1 VAESSV
7 TTPESARFGA
17 HFDGFDEVSDEPW
30 VVMGGGGLKG
40 VAHVG
45 AWRAMEEA
53 GIRPKGIIGTSIGA
67 LIGAL
72 ASSGMSADEMTRHVL
87 ELERTDIVRINRRTV
102 WINGLRQL
110 SVFRGDALREYF
122 EGLLPLDGWQSL
134 DIPVLINAVDLSDGS
149 TEWFG
154 TGARTDVTLV
164 DAVYASSALPVF
176 YPPFQVADQAFVDG
190 GTAHPLPL
198 IKACE
203 EGAERIIAID
213 VGSGETGNT
222 EKILRQ
228 GLLAVHQRIFSI
240 MTWRRR
246 RSLIQQW
253 KGPPLLYVRPRLSGY
268 ATFDFDNL
276 EYFLEEGYRATRAA
290 LGS

>member
-1 VAESSV
+1 
-7 TTPESARFGA
+7 
-17 HFDGFDEVSDEPW
+17 
-30 VVMGGGGLKG
+30 MKG

-45 AWRAMEEA
+45 AWRALEEA
-53 GIRPKGIIGTSIGA
+53 GVRPRGIVGTSIGA

-72 ASSGMSADEMTRHVL
+72 ASSGMSSAEMSSHVL
-87 ELERTDIVRINRRTV
+87 ELQRDDILRINRRTV

-110 SVFRGDALREYF
+110 SVFREDALRNYLER
-122 EGLLPLDGWQSL
+122 LLPRDGWRAL
-134 DIPVLINAVDLSDGS
+134 DLPVLINAVDLSDGS

-154 TGARTDVTLV
+154 GEGGRDVSLA
-164 DAVYASSALPVF
+164 DAVYASAALPVF
-176 YPPFQVADQAFVDG
+176 FPPFQVAGRAFVDG

-198 IKACE
+198 IKPCE
-203 EGAERIIAID
+203 EGATRIIAID

-222 EKILRQ
+222 EKILKQ

-246 RSLIQQW
+246 RSLLEHW
-253 KGPPLLYVRPRLSGY
+253 SGPPLLYVRPRLDGY
-268 ATFDFDNL
+268 GTFDFDNL

-290 LGS
+290 LGG